1 MANKNG
7 IIYCPICKK
16 QIEAENLAEVDLGEH
31 DGYLFVH
38 DDVPHSDEDI
48 ETLTHGIN

>member
-1 MANKNG
+1 MMNRNG

-16 QIEAENLAEVDLGEH
+16 EIEADNLKEVDSGEH

-38 DDVPHSDEDI
+38 EDI
-48 ETLTHGIN
+48 PHADDDIDTLAHGIN